1 MKGKSLNR
9 RQKLFVQEYLI
20 DLNATQAAIRA
31 GYSEKTA
38 RFIGAENLTKPNIQA
53 AISKAISSR
62 AAKNEM
68 DADATI
74 REIALLASSDMA
86 DYVRV
91 DEAGAVTVIPL
102 DQLPEGKSKAIR
114 KLKERR
120 IIKSTAEGDQVME
133 STLEFELYDKLKGL
147 ELLARH
153 HSLLHDKQE
162 IDLNA
167 TIKVAAEAEFSDLLK
182 AMKAKYGVE

>member
-9 RQKLFVQEYLI
+9 RQKTFVQEYLV

-31 GYSEKTA
+31 GYSTKTA
-38 RFIGAENLTKPNIQA
+38 RDMGCENLTKPNIQ
-53 AISKAISSR
+53 KAIAEAIASR
-62 AAKNEM
+62 AAKNGM
-68 DADATI
+68 DADATM

-91 DEAGAVTVIPL
+91 DEGGAVQVIPL
-102 DQLPEGKSKAIR
+102 DQLPEGKTKAIR

-120 IIKSTAEGDQVME
+120 VIKSTTEGDQVME

-167 TIKVAAEAEFSDLLK
+167 TIKVAAEAEFSELMT
-182 AMKAKYGVE
+182 AMKAKYGVV